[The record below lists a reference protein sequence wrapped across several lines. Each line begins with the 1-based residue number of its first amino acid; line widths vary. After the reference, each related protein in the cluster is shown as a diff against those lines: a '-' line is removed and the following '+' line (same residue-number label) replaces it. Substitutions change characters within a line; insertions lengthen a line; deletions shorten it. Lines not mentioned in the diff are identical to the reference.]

1 MQTTP
6 PNTSFFAR
14 RTVGKRQRFQ
24 RFTRERFCTTS
35 ALPAFACVCRN
46 GLPLLQ
52 NLGASHMMQY
62 QTTAVEKPGQGT
74 ILAKSKPKYL
84 PTEGS

>member
-1 MQTTP
+1 VQITP
-6 PNTSFFAR
+6 PNTPFFAC
-14 RTVGKRQRFQ
+14 RTFGEGQRFQ

-35 ALPAFACVCRN
+35 ALPAFSCVCRN

-52 NLGASHMMQY
+52 NLGASHTMQC
-62 QTTAVEKPGQGT
+62 QTTAVDKPGQGT
-74 ILAKSKPKYL
+74 ISVSKPKYL

>member
-6 PNTSFFAR
+6 PNTFSFACKTF
-14 RTVGKRQRFQ
+14 GEGQRSH
-24 RFTRERFCTTS
+24 RFTRERFYTTS
-35 ALPAFACVCRN
+35 ALPAFSCACRN
-46 GLPLLQ
+46 DLPLLQ
-52 NLGASHMMQY
+52 NLGASHTMQC

-74 ILAKSKPKYL
+74 ILASKPKYL